1 MCTTQPADHGR
12 PYGDGCPG
20 CIADG
25 HRTPSGRSYS
35 LYGENF
41 TAYTRV
47 YVNGEE
53 QEKKF
58 LNNTRIDLPSTKL
71 EEGDVIHTCQY
82 GSSDTLFRKADD
94 YIYQDGKLTE
104 VEGTGT
110 DKTRSWVEQTGEE
123 E

>member
-1 MCTTQPADHGR
+1 MGVRDVSLTDIVPHL
-12 PYGDGCPG
+12 DGG
-20 CIADG
+20 
-25 HRTPSGRSYS
+25 YS

-58 LNNTRIDLPSTKL
+58 LNNTRIDLPSTELK
-71 EEGDVIHTCQY
+71 EGDVIYTCQY

-94 YIYQDGKLTE
+94 YIYQDGKL
-104 VEGTGT
+104 GT